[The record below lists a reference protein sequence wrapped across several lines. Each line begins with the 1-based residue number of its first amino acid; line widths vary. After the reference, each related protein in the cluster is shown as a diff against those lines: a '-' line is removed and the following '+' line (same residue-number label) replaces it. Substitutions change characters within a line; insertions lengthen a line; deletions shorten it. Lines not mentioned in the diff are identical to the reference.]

1 MDTSIKEEKDLEGLV
16 AGLGHM
22 TGAKT
27 ITSSNGIVT
36 IELPSVAG
44 STSGLDGNLSQSP
57 EPSSDGSCGE
67 DDSGDEEK
75 MMITIGDM
83 PDMVGENSN

>member
-1 MDTSIKEEKDLEGLV
+1 MESSIKEEKELESIV

-44 STSGLDGNLSQSP
+44 STSDMGGTLSQSP
-57 EPSSDGSCGE
+57 EPSSDGSCPE